1 MRGGSPGEHLERIP
15 ETRMQSSRE
24 RSREMKTRGEQDLGT
39 AAGTSPV
46 QGEVGP
52 GFEGVR
58 DEFERNFAERGEL
71 GAACAVYHEGEKV
84 VDLWGGYRDL
94 ERQEPWEQDTLVLVY
109 STTKGLAGMAMAVAH
124 SRGLLD
130 HDERVAAYWPEFAQ
144 NGKEAV
150 TVRQLLSHQ
159 AGLSAMDRPLGLE
172 TIADRDALAAAIA
185 WQRPAWEPG
194 TRHGYHGISLGWY
207 EGELIRRVDPKRRS
221 IGGFFRDEIA
231 APLGLEFYI
240 GVPPEVPGSRI
251 AEIEAFHP
259 LQMLLHLNTMP
270 PGMVLA
276 LLNPRS
282 LTSRSLNHMKL
293 RSPADLNRP
302 EVRAVEI
309 PAGGGVGLVRSIAK
323 AYGVFATGGRE
334 LGISPETLDALT
346 KLAAPPS
353 SGVRDMV
360 LHTDTL
366 FSLGYMKPFP
376 SFRFGASESAFGT
389 PGLGVSFGYADP
401 DARIGF
407 AYAPNKLGFYMWD
420 DPREKALREALD
432 RCLRRR

>member
-1 MRGGSPGEHLERIP
+1 
-15 ETRMQSSRE
+15 
-24 RSREMKTRGEQDLGT
+24 MKTRGEQDLAT
-39 AAGTSPV
+39 AVGTSPV
-46 QGEVGP
+46 QGEVAP
-52 GFEGVR
+52 GFEGIR
-58 DEFERNFAERGEL
+58 EEFERNFAERGEL

-94 ERQEPWEQDTLVLVY
+94 ERHEPWEEDTLVLVY

-130 HDERVAAYWPEFAQ
+130 HDERVSAYWPEFAQ
-144 NGKEAV
+144 NGKEDV

-185 WQRPAWEPG
+185 HQRPAWEPG

-221 IGGFFRDEIA
+221 IGEFFRDEVA
-231 APLGLEFYI
+231 DPLGLEFYI
-240 GVPPEVPGSRI
+240 GVPAEVPGARI
-251 AEIEAFHP
+251 AEIKAFHP

-293 RSPADLNRP
+293 RSPGDLNKP
-302 EVRAVEI
+302 DYRAVEI
-309 PAGGGVGLVRSIAK
+309 PAGGGVGLVRSVAK

-334 LGISPETLDALT
+334 LGLAGESLGALT
-346 KLAAPPS
+346 TPATPPS
-353 SGVRDMV
+353 EGIRDKV
-360 LHTDTL
+360 LHVDTS

-376 SFRFGASESAFGT
+376 SFRFGSSDKAFGT

-401 DARIGF
+401 DARVGF
-407 AYAPNKLGFYMWD
+407 AYAPNRLGFYMWD
-420 DPREKALREALD
+420 DPREKALREALA
-432 RCLRRR
+432 RCLKKR